1 MWPTAVSNGIDVS
14 WLRSRWFT
22 WLQTVAFVVILYVV
36 GRKIAADWSSV
47 RSSGVT
53 LVFRPGWILLSLG
66 AVWLMWLGLIEGWRR
81 IALGWGAKLY
91 WPTAGSIWML
101 SSFGKYLPGK
111 VMAIAGMVALSERAG
126 ISSKFTLGAAVVM
139 QVLSVGAGVAV
150 AALTLGPAVNDEYPY
165 AGVVMMAL
173 GVITLLTMVAV
184 GNRSVSARIWQ
195 LARTKGPIPEPPS
208 ALVLVFGIAI
218 NVVTWLVY
226 GWALIW
232 LARGILPNVGLG
244 WQFATGAFA
253 LSYLAGYL
261 GPTPAGLG
269 ARDALLAG
277 MLTVPLGTGPA
288 LALAAAS
295 RLAWTLN
302 ELGAAAPF
310 FFTREHTRDHA

>member
-1 MWPTAVSNGIDVS
+1 MWRSGVSNGIGVS

-22 WLQTVAFVVILYVV
+22 WIQTVAFVVILYVV

-47 RSSGVT
+47 RSSGVE
-53 LVFRPGWILLSLG
+53 LAVRPGWIMASLSI
-66 AVWLMWLGLIEGWRR
+66 VWLMWMGLIEGWRR
-81 IALGWGAKLY
+81 IAVGWGARLH

-111 VMAIAGMVALSERAG
+111 VMAIAGMVALSERVG

-150 AALTLGPAVNDEYPY
+150 AALTLGPAVNDEHPY
-165 AGVVMMAL
+165 AGIIMMAL

-184 GNRSVSARIWQ
+184 ANRSVSDRIWR
-195 LARTKGPIPEPPS
+195 LTRTEEPLPEPPGI
-208 ALVLVFGIAI
+208 LVLGFGVAI
-218 NVVTWLVY
+218 NVLTWLAY

-232 LARGILPNVGLG
+232 LARGILPDAQLE
-244 WQFATGAFA
+244 WRFATGAFT

-269 ARDALLAG
+269 TRDAMLVGLLATPIG
-277 MLTVPLGTGPA
+277 IGPA
-288 LALAAAS
+288 LALSAAS
-295 RLAWTLN
+295 RLAFTIN

-310 FFTREHTRDHA
+310 FFTREPTRDIT